1 YCPWRRL
8 SLIRRNDARQHV
20 RRQTPTGHTGPG
32 ALCHAPGRRA
42 GARRAPAQLADGS
55 ARTREAQPRRPAPPR
70 PRRRTRTRLG
80 TRHRLTPPRS
90 AAGLETAERPAAAPC
105 SGGPFRM
112 SVTGVAPQPPRDTGT
127 PTHTTAAP
135 IRCRTGAAV
144 LASQR
149 VRTPPRGVHA
159 THAPPDSFPRR
170 P

>member
-1 YCPWRRL
+1 
-8 SLIRRNDARQHV
+8 
-20 RRQTPTGHTGPG
+20 
-32 ALCHAPGRRA
+32 
-42 GARRAPAQLADGS
+42 
-55 ARTREAQPRRPAPPR
+55 
-70 PRRRTRTRLG
+70 
-80 TRHRLTPPRS
+80 S

-159 THAPPDSFPRR
+159 THAPPESFSRSAASCSSLASVP
-170 P
+170 PLWAGCSDDVDVDEEVEPPPEV